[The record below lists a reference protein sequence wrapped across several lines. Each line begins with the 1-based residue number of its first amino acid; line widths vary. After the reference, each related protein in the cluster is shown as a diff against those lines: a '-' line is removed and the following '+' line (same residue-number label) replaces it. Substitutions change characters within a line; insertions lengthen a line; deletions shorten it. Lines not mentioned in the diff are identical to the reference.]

1 MIPCSCRGRKTQVN
15 NMSLRYRVY
24 TCKQTRPDSDVA
36 ADSAKSRAKRAMT
49 AAADLYR
56 PADPLLM
63 MGTLR
68 NLLTSTSYKEKKSSR
83 ESEYKAYRVSVFNS
97 ATRLLW

>member
-63 MGTLR
+63 MGTL
-68 NLLTSTSYKEKKSSR
+68 SKEKKSSR
-83 ESEYKAYRVSVFNS
+83 ESEYKAYRVSLFNS